1 MKFLVHKEEEKFV
14 KMLQLVKKVLTSYM
28 NGPLAL
34 PFAYLFCESEGLPFF
49 GNKRG
54 LMARAKETIL
64 TLILLSFVIMG
75 LMYILAALI
84 DWDRDSF
91 DRLISKL
98 PIYFLSASF

>member
-1 MKFLVHKEEEKFV
+1 MLSNAFLF
-14 KMLQLVKKVLTSYM
+14 
-28 NGPLAL
+28 LAL

-98 PIYFLSASF
+98 PICFLSASL

>member
-1 MKFLVHKEEEKFV
+1 
-14 KMLQLVKKVLTSYM
+14 MLSNASLF
-28 NGPLAL
+28 LAL

-98 PIYFLSASF
+98 PKNFKVPASNDIVYNKYIKV

>member
-1 MKFLVHKEEEKFV
+1 MEFDFCAFQCIIV
-14 KMLQLVKKVLTSYM
+14 
-28 NGPLAL
+28 LAL
-34 PFAYLFCESEGLPFF
+34 PFAYPFCESEGLPFF

-98 PIYFLSASF
+98 PICFLSASF